1 MKVFTSTAFEGHWP
15 VGTAAVSFA
24 ETIEDACQL
33 LATAVAQC
41 GLKQEIR
48 PTMLVEVDPTVPA
61 AIILRDGEY

>member
-15 VGTAAVSFA
+15 VGTAAVIFA

-61 AIILRDGEY
+61 AIVLRDGEY